1 MSTVFGALVI
11 FIAMVIGANLH
22 PDGLF
27 LALIL
32 CFAVPMLIYGL
43 AIACSDMVPIA
54 RIVGSLFMLVP
65 GLGLMLLFLII
76 L

>member
-11 FIAMVIGANLH
+11 LIAMVIGANLH

-43 AIACSDMVPIA
+43 AIAFSDMVPIA
-54 RIVGSLFMLVP
+54 RIVGTLFMLVP